1 MNYDTGCEVE
11 LLIKAQ
17 GEAECFIIQET
28 HTPSAINHIKHS
40 CIDMYRVSCVGRL
53 LAFSGTFSIL

>member
-1 MNYDTGCEVE
+1 MGVVG

-17 GEAECFIIQET
+17 GEAECFIIQEN

-40 CIDMYRVSCVGRL
+40 CIECLVLADCWLFQEHSVSCNLTG
-53 LAFSGTFSIL
+53 

>member
-1 MNYDTGCEVE
+1 MNYDTGCGVE

-17 GEAECFIIQET
+17 GEPECFILQET

-40 CIDMYRVSCVGRL
+40 CIECLVQT
-53 LAFSGTFSIL
+53 AFSGTFSIL